1 MASSAVMPLATAEL
15 LAAMLSA
22 HGSAAFGVHLLAGF
36 GGDDAP
42 AGGRSSGCAVAGVI
56 AVEESGEHV
65 DDLQ

>member
-1 MASSAVMPLATAEL
+1 MYTPRAERVFKV
-15 LAAMLSA
+15 LAATLSA

-56 AVEESGEHV
+56 AVEESGERV
-65 DDLQ
+65 DDLE